1 MVDLAMIALV
11 LVALLAV
18 WLFLRGA
25 DSVGSRRSAG
35 LARYRSRVAPPAPN
49 HPTTS
54 EAGRSE
60 DSYGPAARGG
70 VTHGPE
76 AYRSMLSL
84 RRKRAEN
91 PESD

>member
-25 DSVGSRRSAG
+25 DNAGRRRSAG
-35 LARYRSRVAPPAPN
+35 FARYRGHVGPPPPN
-49 HPTTS
+49 HPTTTDG
-54 EAGRSE
+54 ERSE
-60 DSYGPAARGG
+60 DSYGTVARGG
-70 VTHGPE
+70 VTHGPG
-76 AYRSMLSL
+76 AYRTMLSL

-91 PESD
+91 PDGD

>member
-25 DSVGSRRSAG
+25 DNAGSRRSAG
-35 LARYRSRVAPPAPN
+35 FARYHRRVVPPTPS
-49 HPTTS
+49 HQSTT
-54 EAGRSE
+54 EGGRSE
-60 DSYGPAARGG
+60 DPHGTATRDSVP
-70 VTHGPE
+70 HGPE

-84 RRKRAEN
+84 RRKRAEKPDN
-91 PESD
+91 D